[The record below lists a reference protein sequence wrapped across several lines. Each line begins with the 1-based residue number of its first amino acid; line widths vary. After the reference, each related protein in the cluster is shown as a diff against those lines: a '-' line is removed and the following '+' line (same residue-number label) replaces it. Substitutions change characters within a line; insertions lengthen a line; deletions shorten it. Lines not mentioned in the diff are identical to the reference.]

1 LGEEIMADYGMLRR
15 KAHEIRTLTLE
26 TIGHVGKGHLG
37 GCMSLCEVMSVLY
50 FSQMNVRPEDPQW
63 KHRDRF
69 ILSKGHAG
77 PVVYSALALRGYFDR
92 EALKSLNELGT
103 SIPSHCDA
111 TRTAGVDVTTGSLGQ
126 GFSVAVGIALA
137 AKLDREALYVY
148 PIIGDGESQEGLVW
162 EAAMLAGN
170 KGLDNIIG
178 FTDYNNLQIDGH
190 VSEVNGLEP
199 LADKWAAFGWDVQS
213 VDGHDVEEIDQAVS
227 RAKQGGGK
235 PHMIIL
241 RTVKGKGISFAENVV
256 TNHSM
261 TISKD
266 VLERE
271 LKLLRGE
278 GE

>member
-1 LGEEIMADYGMLRR
+1 MADYGMLRR

-50 FSQMNVRPEDPQW
+50 FSQMNVRPENPQW

-227 RAKQGGGK
+227 RAKQDGGK

-278 GE
+278 GECDEV

>member
-1 LGEEIMADYGMLRR
+1 MADYGMLRR

-50 FSQMNVRPEDPQW
+50 FSQMNVRPENPQW

-111 TRTAGVDVTTGSLGQ
+111 TRTAGVDVTTLKTPAYRAIKYKAVIS
-126 GFSVAVGIALA
+126 FSEADALWQQWTEIYTDLANDGRERDALA
-137 AKLDREALYVY
+137 FFHMH
-148 PIIGDGESQEGLVW
+148 

-235 PHMIIL
+235 PHMIISSQIRL
-241 RTVKGKGISFAENVV
+241 APFARCVQQ
-256 TNHSM
+256 S
-261 TISKD
+261 
-266 VLERE
+266 
-271 LKLLRGE
+271 
-278 GE
+278 

>member
-1 LGEEIMADYGMLRR
+1 MEISSGICYTYPKHSAGRQ
-15 KAHEIRTLTLE
+15 
-26 TIGHVGKGHLG
+26 GKGPG
-37 GCMSLCEVMSVLY
+37 RCGKMAEQEAETMEQYIKPPVEVRYREEL
-50 FSQMNVRPEDPQW
+50 
-63 KHRDRF
+63 
-69 ILSKGHAG
+69 
-77 PVVYSALALRGYFDR
+77 
-92 EALKSLNELGT
+92 EALKANDTASRPENWQMSPRAVRTFILGSAKPVLYNGKEYT
-103 SIPSHCDA
+103 IEKKYFGNDA
-111 TRTAGVDVTTGSLGQ
+111 LVERCIVT
-126 GFSVAVGIALA
+126 
-137 AKLDREALYVY
+137 
-148 PIIGDGESQEGLVW
+148 
-162 EAAMLAGN
+162 LAGN
-170 KGLDNIIG
+170 RGLDNIIG

>member
-1 LGEEIMADYGMLRR
+1 MADYGMLRR

-50 FSQMNVRPEDPQW
+50 FSQMNVRPEEPQW

-92 EALKSLNELGT
+92 EALKSLNELGPN
-103 SIPSHCDA
+103 IPSHCDA
-111 TRTAGVDVTTGSLGQ
+111 TRTTGVDVTTGSLGQ

-137 AKLDREALYVY
+137 AKLDREELYVY
-148 PIIGDGESQEGLVW
+148 PVIGDGESQEGLVW

-170 KGLDNIIG
+170 RGLDNIIG

-227 RAKQGGGK
+227 RAKQSRGK

-241 RTVKGKGISFAENVV
+241 RTVKGKGISFAEDLV

-261 TISKD
+261 TISGD
-266 VLERE
+266 MLERE
-271 LKLLRGE
+271 MKRLRGG
-278 GE
+278 GERDEV

>member
-1 LGEEIMADYGMLRR
+1 MADYGMLRR

-50 FSQMNVRPEDPQW
+50 FSQMNVRPENPQW

-126 GFSVAVGIALA
+126 GFSVTVGIALA